1 MAEEFV
7 PRPKAMRWLQSLAR
21 AAPRRFKN
29 FGPPIVAVAK
39 ARGIGCDRSV
49 RKWVRQPQ
57 TAGSANPEGGAA
69 TIDKRCNARLWPLNK
84 LSPVTR

>member
-1 MAEEFV
+1 MGAGFV
-7 PRPKAMRWLQSLAR
+7 QYFNSLSLDMAR

-49 RKWVRQPQ
+49 RKWVQLENLGIKARPD
-57 TAGSANPEGGAA
+57 AMG
-69 TIDKRCNARLWPLNK
+69 KRLACTPSDADSD
-84 LSPVTR
+84 LS

>member
-1 MAEEFV
+1 MGAGFV
-7 PRPKAMRWLQSLAR
+7 QYFNSLLLDMAR

-57 TAGSANPEGGAA
+57 TAGSANPEGGAT
-69 TIDKRCNARLWPLNK
+69 TIDKIACAAASRW
-84 LSPVTR
+84 S